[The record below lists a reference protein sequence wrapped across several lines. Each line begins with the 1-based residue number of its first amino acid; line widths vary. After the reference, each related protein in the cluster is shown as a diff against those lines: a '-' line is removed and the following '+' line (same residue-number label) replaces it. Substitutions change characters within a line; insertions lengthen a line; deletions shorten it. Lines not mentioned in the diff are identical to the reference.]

1 LTAVANISFRPATHK
16 NPTISP
22 PPLVSHQSHVGY
34 LTSSSPLIKTTITS
48 DAPSN
53 LHLDNNDPEFQ
64 TPQYHKSNTF
74 SASATSST
82 PSLNLAPQ
90 HAATMDPSDGGRS
103 LRAATDGSRSRGVS
117 PGAKIKDVFAIGSK
131 KKNTSPP
138 KSPDRASVVS
148 ESNGNGIGAFFS
160 KEKRGSVHVG
170 RNKALDT
177 SQLPHIKSPTTSVSD
192 LPAIITTPNTPTSAS
207 LETPETLVTP
217 PTPTDQRIEP
227 PSSPSLRTK
236 GPNPAGTN
244 ANTVTS
250 ASGNMIS
257 HRRVRSDSGVHAPS
271 KLSSA
276 MSAPLTPM
284 AEETRSPAVQGSP
297 GSSGGFFSSVF
308 SAAQNAANQFSDTI
322 AGKEPRARSS
332 TQTTQ
337 GDGLD
342 ESDTATTT
350 IVDTEDPP
358 VGEEKKLAVD
368 TLGTGDLSLSHLGI
382 GTDNSSTTSLTNG
395 ASEKR
400 GAAVQRE
407 EAAARAENASAA
419 RAVSQAYSE
428 KAIEETISTPVAED
442 VVPGVRPRSTYES
455 SIVTGDK
462 TPPNGSIN
470 ESEATFRRS
479 GSVRSRVGTIAK
491 RHRNS
496 SSATGGTIAA
506 AIAAGNSALAN
517 PGASSGTP
525 KITGF
530 AVASKKRNR
539 DFHNLFRSVPE
550 DDYLIEDYSCALQRD
565 IILAGRIYVSEGH
578 ICFSSNIL
586 GWVTTLIINFDEIV
600 SVEKENT
607 AMVFPNAIAIQT
619 LHARHTFRSLLSREA
634 TYDLLIGI
642 WKINHPSL
650 KSSLNGVRLDQGG
663 TGDKTEKLDLT
674 GSDENSDAT
683 GEGDDEVYDEDEEED
698 EGTGSFTEVPEG
710 SAAGSEAVAEQ
721 TQSVG
726 RKASNLGVAVGAA
739 AGGVP
744 TPSDAKA
751 GEKAAAASAAS
762 VDFPGPATHSPTE
775 CGDGD
780 THYDKFLKDDI
791 VPAPLGKVYSMVF
804 GPASGGFMAKWLLD
818 EMKCTDLQM
827 EDDKKG
833 LSEENRVRTFSYI
846 KPLYASIGPKSTKCV
861 VTETLDFI
869 DLEKSVSVTAST
881 QTPDVP
887 SGNVFA
893 TKTRFCFM
901 WAPGNATRIIMNFN
915 IEWTGKSWLK
925 GDSYLIPQLR
935 VSLLINTLRTH

>member
-1 LTAVANISFRPATHK
+1 
-16 NPTISP
+16 
-22 PPLVSHQSHVGY
+22 
-34 LTSSSPLIKTTITS
+34 
-48 DAPSN
+48 
-53 LHLDNNDPEFQ
+53 
-64 TPQYHKSNTF
+64 
-74 SASATSST
+74 
-82 PSLNLAPQ
+82 
-90 HAATMDPSDGGRS
+90 MDVRDGGRS
-103 LRAATDGSRSRGVS
+103 LSAAPDGSRSRGVS
-117 PGAKIKDVFAIGSK
+117 PSAKIKDVFSVGSK
-131 KKNTSPP
+131 KKKNSSPP
-138 KSPDRASVVS
+138 KSPDRASPNPN
-148 ESNGNGIGAFFS
+148 SNGNGLGVFFS
-160 KEKRGSVHVG
+160 KDKRGSVTFG
-170 RNKALDT
+170 RNKGTNNSQVTDT
-177 SQLPHIKSPTTSVSD
+177 SVKSPTASIPD
-192 LPAIITTPNTPTSAS
+192 LPAIITTPITPKSAS
-207 LETPETLVTP
+207 LDAPETLVTP
-217 PTPTDQRIEP
+217 PTPTDQRRED
-227 PSSPSLRTK
+227 PSSPSIKTK
-236 GPNPAGTN
+236 SASSAGTN
-244 ANTVTS
+244 SNTVTS

-257 HRRVRSDSGVHAPS
+257 HRRVRSDSGAHAPS
-271 KLSSA
+271 KLANA

-284 AEETRSPAVQGSP
+284 VEEARSPGVQGSP
-297 GSSGGFFSSVF
+297 GSTGGFFSSVF
-308 SAAQNAANQFSDTI
+308 SAAQNAANQLSDTI
-322 AGKEPRARSS
+322 AGKEPRSRSS
-332 TQTTQ
+332 TQTTEIE
-337 GDGLD
+337 GLD
-342 ESDTATTT
+342 ESDAATT
-350 IVDTEDPP
+350 IVNNVESLAA
-358 VGEEKKLAVD
+358 GEEKKLAVD

-395 ASEKR
+395 SSEKS
-400 GAAVQRE
+400 GALIHRE
-407 EAAARAENASAA
+407 EAAAKAENASAA

-428 KAIEETISTPVAED
+428 KPAEESLSTPVAED
-442 VVPGVRPRSTYES
+442 VMPVVRPRSTYEG
-455 SIVTGDK
+455 SIMTGEK
-462 TPPNGSIN
+462 TPPNGSIH

-517 PGASSGTP
+517 PAGSGATP
-525 KITGF
+525 KLTGF

-586 GWVTTLIINFDEIV
+586 GWVTTVIINFDEIV

-607 AMVFPNAIAIQT
+607 AVVFPNAIAIQT

-663 TGDKTEKLDLT
+663 TGDKTEKLDSP
-674 GSDENSDAT
+674 GSDGNSEITEED
-683 GEGDDEVYDEDEEED
+683 DDEVYDEDEEED

-710 SAAGSEAVAEQ
+710 SIAASEAVAES
-721 TQSVG
+721 TQSIA
-726 RKASNLGVAVGAA
+726 RKASAMGVAVGAA

-751 GEKAAAASAAS
+751 IEKAAAASAAS
-762 VDFPGPATHSPTE
+762 VDFPGPATHAPTE
-775 CGDGD
+775 CSDGE

-833 LSEENRVRTFSYI
+833 LSEEIKVRTFSYI

-901 WAPGNATRIIMNFN
+901 WAPGNATRVMMNFN

-925 GDSYLIPQLR
+925 GKVDLSER
-935 VSLLINTLRTH
+935 